1 MTVDVQIAF
10 LIATVVAG
18 FSGWAAIAA
27 WWLRERSKTVKGIK
41 RLRRTNDRLQKTVVF
56 TLDKWRDQ
64 VERHQLFLAIEQ
76 EYADRLAQ
84 QAGVSAG
91 HVKTSVRAAVEQ
103 AWKSDGPIRTDLNA
117 ASEYRHQV
125 AAIEEV
131 ERYVETGEG
140 SVAEIDKDNATHA
153 TTSGMWLS
161 IIRVC
166 RWEEG

>member
-1 MTVDVQIAF
+1 MTADIQIAF

-117 ASEYRHQV
+117 ASEYRHKV

-140 SVAEIDKDNATHA
+140 SVAEIEIEDE
-153 TTSGMWLS
+153 
-161 IIRVC
+161 IR
-166 RWEEG
+166 RAA

>member
-1 MTVDVQIAF
+1 MTADLQIAF

-84 QAGVSAG
+84 QAGVSAS
-91 HVKTSVRAAVEQ
+91 HVKTTVRAAVEQ
-103 AWKSDGPIRTDLNA
+103 AWKSDEPIRTDPSA
-117 ASEYRHQV
+117 VPEYRHQV

-131 ERYVETGEG
+131 ERYVKTGEG
-140 SVAEIDKDNATHA
+140 SIAEIEIEDE
-153 TTSGMWLS
+153 
-161 IIRVC
+161 IR
-166 RWEEG
+166 RAA

>member
-1 MTVDVQIAF
+1 MTTFQTT
-10 LIATVVAG
+10 LLLATIVAG
-18 FSGWAAIAA
+18 FSGWAAIFA
-27 WWLRERSKTVKGIK
+27 WWLRERSKTVQGIK

-84 QAGVSAG
+84 QAGVSAS
-91 HVKTSVRAAVEQ
+91 HVKTTVRAAAEQ
-103 AWKSDGPIRTDLNA
+103 AWKGEGPLRTDPSA
-117 ASEYRHQV
+117 APEYRHQV

-140 SVAEIDKDNATHA
+140 SIAEIEIEDE
-153 TTSGMWLS
+153 
-161 IIRVC
+161 IR
-166 RWEEG
+166 RAA

>member
-140 SVAEIDKDNATHA
+140 SVAEIEIEDE
-153 TTSGMWLS
+153 
-161 IIRVC
+161 IR
-166 RWEEG
+166 RAA